1 MRPFAFKKKQTIL
14 SPKIAFNKVE
24 RVVWRSLDYTFV
36 AFHFSLEFS
45 LAFLGWR
52 IFDVD
57 SRE

>member
-1 MRPFAFKKKQTIL
+1 MRPFALKKQTIL

-24 RVVWRSLDYTFV
+24 RVAWRSLDYTFV
-36 AFHFSLEFS
+36 AFHFHWNFVL
-45 LAFLGWR
+45 LFLGWR